1 MLQQQ
6 SCLTH
11 WINWFLLII
20 QVIGLD

>member
-20 QVIGLD
+20 QVFELD

>member
-20 QVIGLD
+20 QVFGLD